1 MSIEVIVLDVDGT
14 LTNGSVCYN
23 TKGEEMKCFSV
34 KDGLGLASWI
44 KMGKEAIVVTGR
56 SSPIVEQRIKELGIK
71 HIYQGIKDKK
81 SLLEKLLKEM
91 GYDFSNCAVIG
102 DDMNDYGMLKASNIS
117 FAPCDANKR
126 VLDMVTVKLSQRGG
140 EGAVREMIDY
150 LLVKE
155 GLEEE
160 FDRLWDAI

>member
-81 SLLEKLLKEM
+81 SLLEKILKEM

-126 VLDMVTVKLSQRGG
+126 VLDIVTVKLSKRGG